1 MHPTAIPVITAEQT
15 ADILQHIDVREAMRR
30 VFTSLA
36 RGHAVQPAQKVVLLP
51 NNRGISLTT
60 LAWTC
65 PASCSERKFRLTW

>member
-51 NNRGISLTT
+51 NNRG
-60 LAWTC
+60 
-65 PASCSERKFRLTW
+65 FH